1 MSKLTDALELAKA
14 GFKAAE
20 IKKMLEEKEDE
31 NKPKAEPKPAEEKE
45 PEEKDPPA
53 GDPPADPPAGDPE
66 KDPPAGDPE
75 PDQKYKEL
83 EDKYN
88 DLLKKYQQTNVRQDI
103 SGNNEEKSVEEA
115 ARDVLA
121 AMIGG

>member
-1 MSKLTDALELAKA
+1 MSKFTDAVALAKA

-20 IKKMLEEKEDE
+20 IKQMLEEKEND
-31 NKPKAEPKPAEEKE
+31 PDPQREEKQE
-45 PEEKDPPA
+45 TQKEETDPAGGIQEQDPGPDPEQDPPA
-53 GDPPADPPAGDPE
+53 EDPQ
-66 KDPPAGDPE
+66 
-75 PDQKYKEL
+75 PDLKYQEL
-83 EDKYN
+83 ENKYN
-88 DLLKKYQQTNVRQDI
+88 DLLKKYQQNNVRQDI